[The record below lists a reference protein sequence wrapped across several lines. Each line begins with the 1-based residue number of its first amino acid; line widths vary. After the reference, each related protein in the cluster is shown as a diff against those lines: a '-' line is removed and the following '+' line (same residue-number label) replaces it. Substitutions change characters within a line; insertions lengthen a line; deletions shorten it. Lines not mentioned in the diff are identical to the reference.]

1 MKKLIYI
8 SHICAAISLLLTA
21 CGYHFS
27 GGGQL
32 PQNVHRI
39 CVQIFENR
47 TNETGLEQT
56 IANEIIYYFT
66 RFKNVQLTDKKNA
79 QAILSGVIKSSSIST
94 IAHKTSYVTSERRIK
109 IVMDVKLTS
118 TDGKVMW
125 DSGQISDDEAFEFS
139 TDKMQ
144 TEENKKSAL
153 ATLSQRIAER
163 IYYQL
168 TDNF

>member
-1 MKKLIYI
+1 MKKLFNI
-8 SHICAAISLLLTA
+8 SAVVISLLFIS

-32 PQNVHRI
+32 PQNVHKV

-56 IANEIIYYFT
+56 IANGIIYYFT
-66 RFKNVQLTDKKNA
+66 RFQNVELTDKKDA
-79 QAILSGVIKSSSIST
+79 QAILSGVIQSSSTST
-94 IAHKTSYVTSERRIK
+94 VAHTSSYVTSERRIT
-109 IVMDVKLTS
+109 IVLDVKLTS
-118 TDGKVMW
+118 TAGKVLW
-125 DSGQISDDEAFEFS
+125 ESGPISDDEPFEFS

-153 ATLSQRIAER
+153 AILTQRIAER